1 MILFQ
6 KIVNQKVNSITADEL
21 LQLAKQNQLS
31 INPAQAVQIVKV
43 IKGKNV
49 NIFNENERRKL
60 LASIAAITS
69 TATAQQVDLLFK
81 QFVK

>member
-6 KIVNQKVNSITADEL
+6 KIINQKVNSITADEL

-31 INPAQAVQIVKV
+31 ISPAQAAQIVKV

-49 NIFNENERRKL
+49 NIFDENERRKL
-60 LASIAAITS
+60 LATISAITS
-69 TATAQQVDLLFK
+69 PATAQQVDQLFK

>member
-6 KIVNQKVNSITADEL
+6 KIINQKVNSISADDL
-21 LQLAKQNQLS
+21 LKLAKQNQLA
-31 INPAQAVQIVKV
+31 INPAQASQIVSLM
-43 IKGKNV
+43 KGKNV
-49 NIFNENERRKL
+49 NIFDEAERRRL

-69 TATAQQVDLLFK
+69 PATAQQVDQLFK

>member
-6 KIVNQKVNSITADEL
+6 KIINQKVNSITANEL

-31 INPAQAVQIVKV
+31 IDPAQAAQIVKV

-49 NIFNENERRKL
+49 DIFNDHDRRKL

-69 TATAQQVDLLFK
+69 PATAQQVDLLFK